1 MAYGLLLIRPMP
13 PIHSASREAVTV
25 HTIKPVSVSAIG
37 IAHHLLTAGPESGP
51 AVLLIHGLG
60 WDSTLWTGQIEA
72 LAAAGWRVLAPDL
85 RGMGATEKP
94 DQPYDIDGYQRD
106 MSALLTAMDVEQA
119 AIVGFSLGGMI
130 AMALAAA
137 EPQRAGAAI
146 FACCNAHVSAEAR
159 AGTEAMLER
168 AATLGPIQ
176 FAEEQA
182 EAIWRAE
189 WARANPQAVQDFIA
203 WRAAM
208 DQAALTRAFRAS
220 FGVDLRPALPGI
232 TVPTRVIVAEEDR
245 FLTVETGRAISEHL
259 PRGDLVIIEQSGH
272 MAPIEQPAA
281 FNAALFGFLD
291 AHWPPASDA
300 AA

>member
-25 HTIKPVSVSAIG
+25 HTIKPVSVSANG

-94 DQPYDIDGYQRD
+94 EKPYAIDGYQRD
-106 MSALLTAMDVEQA
+106 MSALLTAMGVEQA
-119 AIVGFSLGGMI
+119 AVVGFSLGGMI

-137 EPQRAGAAI
+137 EPQRVGAAV
-146 FACCNAHVSAEAR
+146 FACCNAQASAEAR
-159 AGTEAMLER
+159 ASTEAMLDR
-168 AATLGPIQ
+168 AASLGPVR

-182 EAIWRAE
+182 EAIWRDA
-189 WARANPQAVQDFIA
+189 WARVNPHAVQDFIA

-208 DQAALTRAFRAS
+208 DQAALTRAFRAA

-232 TVPTRVIVAEEDR
+232 TVPTRVIVADEDR
-245 FLTVETGRAISEHL
+245 FLTVETGRTISEHL

-272 MAPIEQPAA
+272 MAPVEQPAA
-281 FNAALFGFLD
+281 FNEALFSFLE